1 MLLLMSNNDR
11 WCITLNRSKP
21 ANILYMATLSYL
33 PYNHILPPT
42 HETRVL
48 TSYLILFL
56 STGPPQFS
64 NWLYRSK
71 AKKTEEKF
79 LSDCHSTLTT
89 GWGGKNSLNEW
100 TLHWSFSSE
109 YRGFRLRTGNYF
121 HIFNSAVFPPSV
133 WEFIWFCLLSFFL
146 GVWTCTLI
154 QHTVVYF
161 CF

>member
-1 MLLLMSNNDR
+1 MTGGALLSTEVNLPIFCT
-11 WCITLNRSKP
+11 WPLLVICLTITYSHPRMELVS
-21 ANILYMATLSYL
+21 
-33 PYNHILPPT
+33 LPPT
-42 HETRVL
+42 W
-48 TSYLILFL
+48 SYFFPRAL
-56 STGPPQFS
+56 S

-71 AKKTEEKF
+71 AKKMEENF

-89 GWGGKNSLNEW
+89 GWGGKNRLNEW
-100 TLHWSFSSE
+100 NLHWSFSTE

-133 WEFIWFCLLSFFL
+133 REFIWSCLLSFFL
-146 GVWTCTLI
+146 GGWTCTLI